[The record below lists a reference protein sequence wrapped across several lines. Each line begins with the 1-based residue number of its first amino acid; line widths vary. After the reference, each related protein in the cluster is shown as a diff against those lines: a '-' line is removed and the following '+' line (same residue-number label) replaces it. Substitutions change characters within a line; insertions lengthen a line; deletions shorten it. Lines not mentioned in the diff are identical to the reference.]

1 MRFGNDRHQ
10 ILKLDLYL
18 CRPHTPFVKPTHEA
32 IRKMSTSF
40 IATLP
45 RSGGNGRAFF
55 SIVGDVLK
63 AMFASRYGQGM
74 NPVQE
79 MGLWDLYRL
88 TAGYDSISPKV
99 AAELRRKLVGN

>member
-1 MRFGNDRHQ
+1 
-10 ILKLDLYL
+10 
-18 CRPHTPFVKPTHEA
+18 
-32 IRKMSTSF
+32 MSTSL

-45 RSGGNGRAFF
+45 RSEGNGRALFT
-55 SIVGDVLK
+55 IVSDVLR

-74 NPVQE
+74 NPTPARE

>member
-1 MRFGNDRHQ
+1 
-10 ILKLDLYL
+10 
-18 CRPHTPFVKPTHEA
+18 
-32 IRKMSTSF
+32 MSTSL

-45 RSGGNGRAFF
+45 RNGNGRALIT
-55 SIVGDVLK
+55 IVSDVFK

-74 NPVQE
+74 KPASVPE